1 VLPNVSIKVKK
12 KKKLHLCIVQQYIY
26 LTEQTNKQKKLP
38 HFHFLQRTRLKF
50 SVVHTF
56 FYGLQGYVTILW
68 HLSVSL
74 MRIAFHL
81 QIQMVGLWLNHT
93 WLMSTDTFTRI

>member
-56 FYGLQGYVTILW
+56 FLWVTRLCNYIMTFECFLDENCFSLTDTNGRIVAESYVT
-68 HLSVSL
+68 HV
-74 MRIAFHL
+74 H
-81 QIQMVGLWLNHT
+81 
-93 WLMSTDTFTRI
+93 